1 MCFGG
6 GSGGRGETKGKQRE
20 RRGGK
25 NGKSKKKKKIN
36 EPWGRISKGEERD
49 RRLCARGNPF
59 FSSLSLF
66 PGPFCSKKPPSIFS
80 FLSDPAVTLSPK
92 TDQRNPFHQKRKF
105 GGGVF
110 FQITR
115 VITRTDVV
123 EFKVDI
129 ISMTYIYTSPKLP
142 GALAKKMEWGLFLD
156 LSSPPPREERKGSG
170 RGWCVTERDGT
181 WKRGFIDPAPKL
193 RPAPGSVPLRSA
205 KPGRVS
211 KGVG

>member
-1 MCFGG
+1 MLGKVCVLGG
-6 GSGGRGETKGKQRE
+6 EAGGEGKEGSGGRGETKGKQRE

-80 FLSDPAVTLSPK
+80 FLSDPAVTLSSPK
-92 TDQRNPFHQKRKF
+92 TDQRKPFHQKRKF

-110 FQITR
+110 F
-115 VITRTDVV
+115 
-123 EFKVDI
+123 
-129 ISMTYIYTSPKLP
+129 SNN
-142 GALAKKMEWGLFLD
+142 
-156 LSSPPPREERKGSG
+156 PRNSNR
-170 RGWCVTERDGT
+170 CV
-181 WKRGFIDPAPKL
+181 
-193 RPAPGSVPLRSA
+193 
-205 KPGRVS
+205 
-211 KGVG
+211 GV